1 MSDPGSH
8 LDQAFVEQQRK
19 RLVALQEQI
28 MGPEVRRLATDR
40 ALQAERGEEAE
51 EMEDE
56 AQRLAESQVYQAL
69 HDVDERRLRDI
80 DRALQKIN
88 EGTYGFSDMS
98 GLPIPIGRLESTPEA
113 VLTVE
118 EEEQR
123 ERRQR
128 R

>member
-1 MSDPGSH
+1 MSDQYSH

-19 RLVALQEQI
+19 RLAALREQI
-28 MGPEVRRLATDR
+28 MGPEVRRLDTDR
-40 ALQAERGEEAE
+40 ALQAEHGEESG
-51 EMEDE
+51 DE

-69 HDVDERRLRDI
+69 HDVDERRRWAI

-88 EGTYGFSDMS
+88 EGTYGFSDKS

-118 EEEQR
+118 EEEQE